1 MRDESLDLSA
11 ITLYDPDTHWQ
22 HIKLLERK
30 GQFARALENCH
41 LGLHAHSQEICG
53 MELLGILCAFGEVHW
68 ARSALSDLS
77 ASGFITRVY
86 GPILDQLA
94 RGINIVRVPFCGE
107 ELSFRLTGENWELE
121 SVHLS
126 GQLYEAI
133 EVEHLVKLV
142 PANGAFLDV
151 GANIGNHSIAVAKLR
166 PDVTVIPIE
175 AEPRAVRILEENIE
189 LNRVGNVDTS
199 HLGKAHPAGN
209 GETLL
214 QWASSISSTHVSPD
228 QFGIRVPNL
237 KLQDLIEDKM
247 LVKLD
252 IEGLE
257 SAILQDSGEVLDLH
271 APLIMAE
278 MLGESEHHMLCSL
291 ESLGYEIKETIQMA
305 AGNNIIAVKKV

>member
-1 MRDESLDLSA
+1 MRDESLDLRP
-11 ITLYDPDTHWQ
+11 ITLNNPDTHWQ

-41 LGLHAHSQEICG
+41 FGLHAHRQAVFG
-53 MELLGILCAFGEVHW
+53 MEALGILCAFGEVHW
-68 ARSALSDLS
+68 ARSMLSGLS
-77 ASGFITRVY
+77 ASEFLSSLY

-94 RGINIVRVPFCGE
+94 RGITVVRVPFGGE
-107 ELSFRLTGENWELE
+107 ELIFRLTGENWELE
-121 SVHLS
+121 SVHLV
-126 GQLYEAI
+126 GQLYEAR
-133 EVEHLVKLV
+133 EVEYLVKMV

-189 LNRVGNVDTS
+189 LNRLGNVDTS
-199 HLGKAHPAGN
+199 HLGKALSAGN

-214 QWASSISSTHVSPD
+214 QWASSVSSTSVSPD

-237 KLQDLIEDKM
+237 NLQDLVKDRM

-257 SAILQDSGEVLDLH
+257 SAILKDSREVLDLY

-278 MLGESEHHMLCSL
+278 MLSESEHHMLCSL
-291 ESLGYEIKETIQMA
+291 ELLGYEIKETFQMN
-305 AGNNIIAVKKV
+305 AGNNIIAARRV